1 MLVKGENEMIFIPDN
16 HYRNRS
22 NIPATELAKHY
33 GKEVAWSLDGT
44 KIIASGD
51 SPMDVCAAIQ
61 KAGLKSDEVV
71 LGYLPFPDEVML
83 GGAWLDDG
91 ETK

>member
-1 MLVKGENEMIFIPDN
+1 MNFVPQD

-22 NIPATELAKHY
+22 QLPTVELARHY

-44 KIIASGD
+44 QIIASGD
-51 SPMDVCAAIQ
+51 DPRDVCAAVQ

-71 LGYLPFPDEVML
+71 LAYVPFPDEMMI
-83 GGAWLDDG
+83 GGAWLA
-91 ETK
+91 ETEETT